1 MRREY
6 WWLVARDDKGQRY
19 LIFGSDKN
27 EDDARQKG
35 LELGMLDF
43 EIKKFPTRDLASA
56 SHMLKYGI
64 VKEKQDVSLAGKRLK
79 HKIRRKSNYP
89 F

>member
-27 EDDARQKG
+27 EEDARQKG

-43 EIKKFPTRDLASA
+43 EIKKFPTRDMDTA

-64 VKEKQDVSLAGKRLK
+64 ARQERDISQAGRRLR
-79 HKIRRKSNYP
+79 HKIPRNRT